1 MCRGDNFG
9 LRIAWGGRSFVL
21 ENTTF
26 ENWLVYGIG
35 LQSLLLWQGFLFFP
49 FLFPLKCTA

>member
-9 LRIAWGGRSFVL
+9 LHIAWGGRSFVL

-26 ENWLVYGIG
+26 ESWLVYGIG